1 MIYDNKTTCFVV
13 KESIFS
19 PRRDSLLLIKTTCF
33 VVMMIYDAFV
43 RRVISSNKL
52 VFNKLAP
59 IMMLLRKNTFK
70 KVKLG
75 ANGPWG
81 G

>member
-1 MIYDNKTTCFVV
+1 
-13 KESIFS
+13 
-19 PRRDSLLLIKTTCF
+19 
-33 VVMMIYDAFV
+33 MMIYDAFV
-43 RRVISSNKL
+43 RRVISSNKQ

-81 G
+81 GRIISYVISCHTDCF

>member
-1 MIYDNKTTCFVV
+1 
-13 KESIFS
+13 
-19 PRRDSLLLIKTTCF
+19 
-33 VVMMIYDAFV
+33 MMIYDAFV

-81 G
+81 VELYLTYQLPYRLFLTHFAISGGRGGPQQR